1 MSQPLSTGAGRPI
14 TLAASPGAAIHQ
26 SVAGKVDEVTL
37 VVSNTDGSA
46 HILSFDIG
54 GSKAMEASIAAHAI
68 VEYTFLVTN
77 GDDLTA
83 FGDVGD
89 VLVVTGLVTRTG

>member
-1 MSQPLSTGAGRPI
+1 MSQPLSTGDGRPI
-14 TLAASPGAAIHQ
+14 TILATPGAAIHQ

-37 VVSNTDGSA
+37 LISNTDGSA

-54 GSKAMEASIAAHAI
+54 GSKAMEVSVAAHEI
-68 VEYTFLVTN
+68 QEYTFLVTD
-77 GDDLTA
+77 GDALTA

-89 VLVVTGLVTRTG
+89 VLVVLGRVTRTG